1 MGLKPMVIFV
11 WEEGG
16 GHPSQGLP
24 LPGFPVDPGYGVGT
38 PMPPHP
44 SQGLPVQPGHPSQGL
59 PHQPGHPDQSLPPIP
74 VLPDQSLPTGDGTP
88 RPAHP
93 ATLPAL
99 PQGAFVIAWVPG
111 HGYVAISVT
120 PPARPDQSLPPG
132 AATKP
137 TPPQPTPTPQGR
149 R

>member
-1 MGLKPMVIFV
+1 MGLRPVVVFV
-11 WEEGG
+11 WDEAGG
-16 GHPSQGLP
+16 GHLPPGLVD
-24 LPGFPVDPGYGVGT
+24 PGFGVEAPVDPGYGVPGR
-38 PMPPHP
+38 PPRP
-44 SQGLPVQPGHPSQGL
+44 SQGLPGGRPV
-59 PHQPGHPDQSLPPIP
+59 HPDQSLPPIP

-93 ATLPAL
+93 AALPAL

-120 PPARPDQSLPPG
+120 PPARPDQSLPPD

-137 TPPQPTPTPQGR
+137 VPPQPTPTPQGR